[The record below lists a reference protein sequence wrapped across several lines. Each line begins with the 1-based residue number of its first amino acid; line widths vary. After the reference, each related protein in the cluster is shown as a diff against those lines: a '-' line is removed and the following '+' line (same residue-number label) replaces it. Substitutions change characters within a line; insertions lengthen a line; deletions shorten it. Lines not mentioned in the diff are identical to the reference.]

1 MENFFFKLI
10 GISSGEGGTK
20 SIDCTVFL
28 CQGINI
34 DNGETKYSELFF
46 NELLYT
52 SLLGIEKKFNFNII
66 MP

>member
-34 DNGETKYSELFF
+34 DNGETIYSELFF
-46 NELLYT
+46 NELLHT
-52 SLLGIEKKFNFNII
+52 SLLRIKKKLDFNII

>member
-1 MENFFFKLI
+1 MSTMENFFFKLI

-34 DNGETKYSELFF
+34 DNGETKYSELFLP
-46 NELLYT
+46 N
-52 SLLGIEKKFNFNII
+52 N
-66 MP
+66 

>member
-34 DNGETKYSELFF
+34 DNGETIYSELFF
-46 NELLYT
+46 NELLST
-52 SLLGIEKKFNFNII
+52 PHFII
-66 MP
+66 KD

>member
-1 MENFFFKLI
+1 MSTMENFFFKLI

-46 NELLYT
+46 NEPLHY
-52 SLLGIEKKFNFNII
+52 
-66 MP
+66 

>member
-20 SIDCTVFL
+20 SIECTVFL

-34 DNGETKYSELFF
+34 DNGETKCSELFF
-46 NELLYT
+46 DELHN
-52 SLLGIEKKFNFNII
+52 SLLGIENKLNFNII